1 MEFLAKT
8 FAGLEETLAAELQ
21 ALGAD
26 QIAVQPRLVRFNGNK
41 EVLYKANYLS
51 RTALRILVPLF
62 DFEAKNEQQL
72 YNGIRSFDWSDWI
85 NPDKTFAIDPVVNS
99 SVFRH
104 SHYAALKAKDAI
116 ADQFRDRTGLRPS
129 VDTDNPDLR
138 INLHISETACSVS
151 IDSSGDSLHRRGYRT
166 GTREAPINEVLTAGM
181 ILMTG
186 WTGETLFLDPMC
198 GSGTILIEAA
208 MIAANMPPL
217 GLRRTFGFQH
227 WPNFDAPLWSK
238 IKKEAQAAIRKPAF
252 SILGYDKDP
261 RALGVADKN
270 IFAAGLEQSISLE
283 RKKFETLEPPPGPGI
298 AVFNPPYEERMIT
311 GDINEL
317 YKNIGDQLKQAFA
330 GYDAWII
337 SANME
342 ALKHIGLRPS
352 KKINLFNGP
361 LACKFQRYELYDG
374 TRNFK

>member
-166 GTREAPINEVLTAGM
+166 GTREAPINEVLAAGM

-283 RKKFETLEPPPGPGI
+283 RKKFETLEPPPVPGI

>member
-166 GTREAPINEVLTAGM
+166 GTREAPINEVLAAGM

-227 WPNFDAPLWSK
+227 WPNFDAPLWNK

-252 SILGYDKDP
+252 PILGYDKDP